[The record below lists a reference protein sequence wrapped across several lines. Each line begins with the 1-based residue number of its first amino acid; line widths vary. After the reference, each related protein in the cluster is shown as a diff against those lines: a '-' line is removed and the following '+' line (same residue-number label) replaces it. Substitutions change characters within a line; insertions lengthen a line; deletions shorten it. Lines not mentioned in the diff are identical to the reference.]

1 MHVRRTPSLVRVAL
15 VLMLLAAVAL
25 AGCGDATD
33 GLSVGDK
40 APDFTLPT
48 ASGGT
53 ASLDDY
59 AGPALLYFHMADG

>member
-1 MHVRRTPSLVRVAL
+1 
-15 VLMLLAAVAL
+15 MLLAAVAL

-33 GLSVGDK
+33 GLGVGDK